1 MKQIVVCGASKNLGE
16 YLSDIFSKK
25 YNVFK
30 ISRSIINS
38 KNFLKTD
45 LNNYKN
51 TKITFN
57 KIKSKT
63 KVIDAI
69 IFCAGN
75 SKKNYKKIA
84 SKNNFDEAYSW
95 NFYPFVNIIN
105 AYLEIFKK
113 RPVKIIVISSIAGM
127 KNINAP
133 ITYSV
138 AKNSLNFYC
147 KYIAKDLAKNKIY
160 INIISPGNILM
171 KRNNWHKKL
180 LKNKK
185 AVLDYINKNVPSKK
199 FINPNDIF
207 DICNM
212 IIENEGNFVGSNIVL
227 DGGQIL

>member
-1 MKQIVVCGASKNLGE
+1 M
-16 YLSDIFSKK
+16 
-25 YNVFK
+25 
-30 ISRSIINS
+30 
-38 KNFLKTD
+38 
-45 LNNYKN
+45 
-51 TKITFN
+51 
-57 KIKSKT
+57 
-63 KVIDAI
+63 
-69 IFCAGN
+69 
-75 SKKNYKKIA
+75 
-84 SKNNFDEAYSW
+84 
-95 NFYPFVNIIN
+95 
-105 AYLEIFKK
+105 EIFKK